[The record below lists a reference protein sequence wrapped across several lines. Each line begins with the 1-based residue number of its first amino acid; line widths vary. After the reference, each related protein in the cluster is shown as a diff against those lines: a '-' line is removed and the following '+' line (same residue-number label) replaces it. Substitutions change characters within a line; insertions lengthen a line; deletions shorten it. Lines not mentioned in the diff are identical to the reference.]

1 MTETYI
7 NPKREQIEQLL
18 ATDIDGPLV
27 MVNLLR
33 FAPDGGEEAYRS
45 YGAAATP
52 FLEKYGA
59 TIRFFGAGA
68 ATVIGGDEDW
78 DEVILVEYPSKQAF
92 IDMTSDPDYPSELRS
107 GALADSRLYC
117 TIEGARGS

>member
-1 MTETYI
+1 MADTYI
-7 NPKREQIEQLL
+7 NPSPDQLAALLEIE
-18 ATDIDGPLV
+18 IDGPLV

-33 FAPDGGEEAYRS
+33 FAPDGGEEAYRQ

-52 FLEKYGA
+52 FLEKSGA
-59 TIRFFGAGA
+59 SIRFFGHGV
-68 ATVIGGDEDW
+68 ATVIGGEEW

-92 IDMTSDPDYPSELRS
+92 LDMTGDPDYPSALRS

-117 TIEGARGS
+117 TVQADRGA